1 MIFESEPFFESEPW
15 QVLDTATAPSGER
28 LVLRRRGAEF
38 SIRCDGWDLMGSRA
52 QHSEQELARQ
62 GCADLSGGKRGQAR
76 VLIGGLGMGYTLRA
90 ALDVLPA
97 AARVTVAEIFPAVV
111 AWNRGPLAPL
121 AGRPLD
127 DPRVA
132 VASRDVAALLA
143 PGAWEAILLDV
154 DNGPDA
160 AMLAPNAALYGA
172 PGLARL
178 AGALA
183 TGGGSRS
190 GRPTAR
196 PASRRRWR
204 RRAGA
209 GAVRRFPRG
218 GFPPT
223 PVMRSISQCR
233 RSKAFVKSVP
243 VK

>member
-183 TGGGSRS
+183 TGGRLAVWSADRS
-190 GRPTAR
+190 PGFEA
-196 PASRRRWR
+196 ALAAAGWRWR
-204 RRAGA
+204 CAEIPARGLPADPRHALYF
-209 GAVRRFPRG
+209 AV
-218 GFPPT
+218 PPEQSL
-223 PVMRSISQCR
+223 R
-233 RSKAFVKSVP
+233 
-243 VK
+243 